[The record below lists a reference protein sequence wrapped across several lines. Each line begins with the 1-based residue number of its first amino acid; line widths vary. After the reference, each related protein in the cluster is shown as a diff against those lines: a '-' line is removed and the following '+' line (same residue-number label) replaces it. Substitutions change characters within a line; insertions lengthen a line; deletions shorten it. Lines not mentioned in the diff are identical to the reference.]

1 MEEFLLIFGGLLIG
15 SISGFFGIGG
25 GTVTVPY
32 LLYMGFDI
40 KTAIGISV
48 MQMVAGSLMGAWI
61 HRKRQTYNISDIK
74 YFGYGGIIG
83 AIIGAL
89 LVSVVDGKILG
100 WIFLCIVFYTLVR
113 LFLSTPVPT
122 KPEIINH
129 KLFTIVGSG
138 VGIFSGMLGVG
149 GSILMTPILVNYF
162 GFALKKASAVG
173 FFFVIFTSISAFI
186 TFNMT
191 GHIDISSGILL
202 TIASLAGV
210 HLGIWA
216 LHKTKD
222 ANYKTAIIIFYIII
236 FVLTTNKLIDL

>member
-1 MEEFLLIFGGLLIG
+1 MEELLLIIGGLLIG

-32 LLYMGFDI
+32 LLYMGYDI

-61 HRKRQTYNISDIK
+61 HRKKQTYNISDIK
-74 YFGYGGIIG
+74 YFGYGGIFG
-83 AIIGAL
+83 AIFGAI
-89 LVSVVDGKILG
+89 LVGIIDGKYLG
-100 WIFLCIVFYTLVR
+100 WLFLCIVFYTLLR
-113 LFLSTPVPT
+113 LFLSTPSPS
-122 KPEIINH
+122 KPEVINH
-129 KLFTIVGSG
+129 KLFTLVGCG

-162 GFALKKASAVG
+162 GFALKKASAIG

-186 TFNMT
+186 TFNLT
-191 GHIDISSGILL
+191 GHIDISNGILL
-202 TIASLAGV
+202 TLASLAGV
-210 HLGIWA
+210 HLGIWT

-222 ANYKTAIIIFYIII
+222 TNYKTLIIIFYIII
-236 FVLTTNKLIDL
+236 FILTANKLINS